1 MKKKLIMAA
10 AIAFAVF
17 AIPCGSNALSLVA
30 AATSNNTVVD
40 NSAEVINKTAA
51 AVSAIDA
58 SAIKDETSANDAA
71 NALRSIGSDNL
82 VLAMNASDKTL
93 DDIKDIEA
101 AFKKTFGYK
110 DVEFSNKSN
119 AVEAVGMVG
128 AGFYGSATLSVEAPA
143 ATPAITEYAVASTP
157 VYVELNFK
165 NGDNEI
171 HELSIPVAITIKVP
185 AGVDGN
191 KATIFHFVNG
201 KVEAIEPKYNSS
213 ANTLTFAVNHFST
226 FAIAETNKK
235 AANGDEEGPSISAFE
250 SYREDLCRQIADAKD
265 GTTFKIT
272 RDKNINALPN
282 DIMQALYKKQTV
294 ALQLEYVF
302 EGKEYTVTIPAG
314 KAENN
319 EIQWYGPL
327 YLQMRYGK

>member
-1 MKKKLIMAA
+1 MAA

-30 AATSNNTVVD
+30 AATSNNTVVVD
-40 NSAEVINKTAA
+40 NSAEVINKANAA
-51 AVSAIDA
+51 VDAIDVSAITDVDSADKA
-58 SAIKDETSANDAA
+58 SA
-71 NALRSIGSDNL
+71 ALNSIGSANL
-82 VLAMNASDKTL
+82 ALAMNASSKTIKEVENIETAYKKAMG
-93 DDIKDIEA
+93 IKDV
-101 AFKKTFGYK
+101 TFT
-110 DVEFSNKSN
+110 NKSN
-119 AVEAVGMVG
+119 TVEAVGMVG
-128 AGFYGSATLSVEAPA
+128 AGFYGNATLSVEAPA
-143 ATPAITEYAVASTP
+143 ATPAITDYAVASTP
-157 VYVELNFK
+157 VYVELSFK
-165 NGDNEI
+165 TGDYE
-171 HELSIPVAITIKVP
+171 HHALHIPVAVTIKVP

-191 KATIFHFVNG
+191 KATIFHFVDG
-201 KVEAIEPKYNSS
+201 KVEAIDPIYDSA

-226 FAIAETNKK
+226 FAIAETDKK

-250 SYREDLCRQIADAKD
+250 SYRENLCRQIADAKD

>member
-1 MKKKLIMAA
+1 MAA

-40 NSAEVINKTAA
+40 NSAEVINKANA
-51 AVSAIDA
+51 AVDAIDA
-58 SAIKDETSANDAA
+58 SAITDVASADKASAA
-71 NALRSIGSDNL
+71 LNSIGSANL
-82 VLAMNASDKTL
+82 ALAMNASDKTL
-93 DDIKDIEA
+93 NEVKDIEA
-101 AFKKTFGYK
+101 AYKKAMGIK
-110 DVEFSNKSN
+110 DVTFTNKSN

-128 AGFYGSATLSVEAPA
+128 AGFYGNATLSVDTPA
-143 ATPAITEYAVASTP
+143 ATPAITEYAVTSTP

-165 NGDNEI
+165 TGDYE
-171 HELSIPVAITIKVP
+171 HHTLHIPVAITIKVP

-191 KATIFHFVNG
+191 KATIFHFVDG
-201 KVEAIEPKYNSS
+201 KVEAIEPKYDSS
-213 ANTLTFAVNHFST
+213 ANTLTFAVSHFST
-226 FAIAETNKK
+226 FAIAETDKK

-250 SYREDLCRQIADAKD
+250 SYRENLCRQIADAKD